1 MKRYTKNGEINYR
14 NKIIINND
22 VLGYVINPTEEM
34 LFEDGW
40 VEYIEPGPTLKE
52 LKSKLLNEIRQYDK
66 SLDVNSFFIGEIQTW
81 IDRDTR
87 VSLMNSANILKEV
100 SQETIT
106 LWLDN
111 QPFTLPCDSAIQ
123 MLRSLEVYALQC
135 YNVTAQ
141 HKANVSN
148 LNTREEIETYDFK
161 TGYPEKLVFNVQ

>member
-1 MKRYTKNGEINYR
+1 MKRYTKNGEINYI
-14 NKIIINND
+14 NKIILNNEKY
-22 VLGYVINPTEEM
+22 GYVINPTEEM

-40 VEYIEPGPTLKE
+40 VEYIEPEPSLKE

-87 VSLMNSANILKEV
+87 VSLMNSTNILKEV
-100 SQETIT
+100 NQENTT
-106 LWLDN
+106 LWLGN
-111 QPFTLPCDSAIQ
+111 QSFTLPCDSVIQ

-141 HKANVSN
+141 HKANVN
-148 LNTREEIETYDFK
+148 AIELIEEIKSYDYK
-161 TGYPEKLVFNVQ
+161 TGYPKKLIFNV

>member
-40 VEYIEPGPTLKE
+40 VEYIEPEPTLKE

-66 SLDVNSFFIGEIQTW
+66 SLDVNSFFIGKIQTW

-87 VSLMNSANILKEV
+87 VSLMNSTNILKEIN
-100 SQETIT
+100 QETTT
-106 LWLDN
+106 LWLGN
-111 QPFTLPCDSAIQ
+111 QSFTLPCDSVIQ

-141 HKANVSN
+141 HKANVQN

-161 TGYPEKLVFNVQ
+161 AGYPEKLVFNV